1 MAKNKKT
8 SENTEEKK
16 YTKRAIVMNIKG
28 VKKDILNSL
37 LSDELMYSLTEVDT
51 IYNQFLGGGK

>member
-37 LSDELMYSLTEVDT
+37 LSDELMYSLAEVDT
-51 IYNQFLGGGK
+51 IYNQFLEGGK